1 MASNEDQSPLQIND
15 LLPAV
20 GNWGRYQA
28 VVIIISSFLALQ
40 NGMIYITS
48 GYNYAVAPYSQCPA
62 PHQGVSLCTQYVC
75 SLPYSQRA
83 QYENPQIA
91 YLTTL
96 GNQFGDYHC
105 QREYQISVAMGLVW
119 VGALVGA
126 VIFTI
131 IADNNGRR
139 IAMLLTQLLNV
150 VGLTITLLSP
160 TLLMADFGML
170 ILGASLASSFTI
182 ALCFLR

>member
-1 MASNEDQSPLQIND
+1 
-15 LLPAV
+15 
-20 GNWGRYQA
+20 
-28 VVIIISSFLALQ
+28 
-40 NGMIYITS
+40 
-48 GYNYAVAPYSQCPA
+48 
-62 PHQGVSLCTQYVC
+62 
-75 SLPYSQRA
+75 
-83 QYENPQIA
+83 
-91 YLTTL
+91 
-96 GNQFGDYHC
+96 
-105 QREYQISVAMGLVW
+105 MGLVW
-119 VGALVGA
+119 VGALVGG